1 MLYTIILIVITL
13 LALLLTVSVLLQSG
27 QGQGLSGGIPGNMSA
42 NTVLG
47 ARRTSDFLSKST
59 TYLGTAFLVLCL
71 AANFFID
78 RGSSNRSVIT
88 GSNIDTSAPASSP
101 ADIPTEQPA
110 GN

>member
-1 MLYTIILIVITL
+1 MYTFIILLITL
-13 LALLLTVSVLLQSG
+13 IALLLTVAVLLQSG
-27 QGQGLSGGIPGNMSA
+27 QGQGLSGGIAGNMAA

-71 AANFFID
+71 AANFFIE
-78 RGSSNRSVIT
+78 RTTTNTSIIT
-88 GSNIDTSAPASSP
+88 GSNIDTSAPAASP
-101 ADIPTEQPA
+101 AAVPTEGQ

>member
-13 LALLLTVSVLLQSG
+13 LALLLTVAVLLQSG
-27 QGQGLSGGIPGNMSA
+27 QGQGLSGGIAGNMAA

-59 TYLGTAFLVLCL
+59 TYLGTAFLALCL

-78 RGSSNRSVIT
+78 RGNTTRSVIT

-101 ADIPTEQPA
+101 SGIPTEQPA